1 MFALNSGALL
11 RVSAIREIGGFP
23 PQFWLHHLDLCL
35 HHLLHRAG
43 KRIYVAG
50 DIQAD
55 HSLSLSDYRSLSPQ
69 TYRWFLQAESAFV
82 DLYLGHFRGAVLTAT
97 LAYRYLNQKRRGD
110 SAAIL
115 HETLRMLKRRLRLSR
130 RTRIDEWNTFVEQ
143 RYRS

>member
-1 MFALNSGALL
+1 
-11 RVSAIREIGGFP
+11 
-23 PQFWLHHLDLCL
+23 
-35 HHLLHRAG
+35 LLHRAG